1 MISVII
7 SIYNRLDNLYLIL
20 SALSKQTYTDFEVV
34 ISEDRD
40 AAETVSFIEQA
51 RKEFKFPIQHVN
63 QEDSGFRKTRILN
76 KAVVAA
82 KGEYLV
88 FLDGD
93 CLPHHRLLESY
104 AKRLAP
110 DTVCLGRRCYLDEKI
125 TKAVM
130 DTKDLKKINFFNLL
144 LHAKKIDRA
153 FYTPWMGIGKP
164 KRKIIG
170 CNWAVPRKTMF
181 DINGYDEDYTQAG
194 CGEDLDVDW
203 RLRKLPNIKFM
214 NIKHE
219 VITYHLYH
227 KANYSEDATNWGYA
241 LMAEKKKRGYFVC
254 KNGIEKL
261 D

>member
-20 SALSKQTYTDFEVV
+20 LALSKQTYTDFEIIV
-34 ISEDRD
+34 SEDRN
-40 AAETVSFIEQA
+40 AAETISFINEM
-51 RKEFKFPIQHVN
+51 RREFNFKIRHVN
-63 QEDSGFRKTRILN
+63 QEDDGFRKTRILN

-93 CLPHHRLLESY
+93 CIPHFRLLESY
-104 AKRLAP
+104 SRRLSP

-125 TKAVM
+125 TRELLE
-130 DTKDLKKINFFNLL
+130 TKDLGRINLFSLL
-144 LHAKKIDRA
+144 LHARHLDRA
-153 FYTPWMGIGKP
+153 FYMPWMGIGKP
-164 KRKIIG
+164 KRKVIG
-170 CNWAVPRKTMF
+170 CNWAIPRQTILN
-181 DINGYDEDYTQAG
+181 INGYDEDYTQAG

-203 RLRKLPNIKFM
+203 RLRKLTSIKFK

-227 KANYSEDATNWGYA
+227 KPNYSDDATKWGYA
-241 LMAEKKKRGYFVC
+241 LMAEKIKTGLFFC
-254 KNGIEKL
+254 KNGIEKI
-261 D
+261 